1 MAASATES
9 ASTAVPPCPEVRE
22 ATLKIVWPTIGA
34 TRAGRLVGRL
44 CAVKTGIG
52 PYLTLG
58 KLLALATIPLTL
70 CLFFWQLLPGVCRR
84 YRLTNRRM
92 VVQKGL
98 GRLVEESAIG
108 LDQFDAVEIEV
119 LPGQDWLRAG
129 ELLFLSNGQ
138 ERLRLSGVPRPE
150 VFRQGCLKARTALL
164 SVGEV
169 LRQQAAAAAAAP

>member
-1 MAASATES
+1 
-9 ASTAVPPCPEVRE
+9 
-22 ATLKIVWPTIGA
+22 LKVVWPTIGA
-34 TRAGRLVGRL
+34 TRAGRLVGQL
-44 CAVKTGIG
+44 CAVKLGIG

-58 KLLALATIPLTL
+58 KLLALVTIPVTL
-70 CLFFWQLLPGVCRR
+70 CIFFWQLLPVVCRR
-84 YRLTNRRM
+84 YWLTNRRI
-92 VVQKGL
+92 VIQKGL

-119 LPGQDWLRAG
+119 LPGQDWLRSG
-129 ELLFLSNGQ
+129 ELLFLSGGN

-169 LRQQAAAAAAAP
+169 LRQQAAAAAVAASP